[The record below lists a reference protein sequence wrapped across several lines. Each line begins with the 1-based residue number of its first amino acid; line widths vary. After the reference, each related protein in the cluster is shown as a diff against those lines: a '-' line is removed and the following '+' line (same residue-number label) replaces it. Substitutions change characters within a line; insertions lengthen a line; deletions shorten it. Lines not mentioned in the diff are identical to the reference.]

1 MQGSVSARGN
11 RRLAGLGCLLAA
23 LNVNLVLAQ
32 PAAAE
37 PRRLEME
44 LSQRVDQLDSGFA
57 NWQGQ
62 RLELQSTRPGDTTWY
77 GAATRDRRYDLRD
90 EGVELGAALPLDA
103 NWVLQPEAGGTVDAD
118 FLPRWY
124 ADLRLQ
130 RRLPEGLMGALS
142 VRRTEYE
149 ASRVDRLAL
158 GMERYWGPWRAG
170 YTLNVSDVSTAGTPV
185 GHALALDH
193 YYGERSVIGLRAS
206 LGREEEGLPGGE
218 VVTSDVTAVA
228 LRGRHWWHPDW
239 ALSWEVGTLSQGDLY
254 DRYGVQLGVR
264 HAF

>member
-1 MQGSVSARGN
+1 MQGGVMR
-11 RRLAGLGCLLAA
+11 RRLRRRFGLGCLLVGIA
-23 LNVNLVLAQ
+23 LVVAQ
-32 PAAAE
+32 SAAAE
-37 PRRLEME
+37 PRRLEVE
-44 LSQRVDQLDSGFA
+44 LSQLFDRLDSGFS

-62 RLELQSTRPGDTTWY
+62 RLEFQSARPGDPTWY
-77 GAATRDRRYDLRD
+77 GAATHDRRYGVED
-90 EGVELGAALPLDA
+90 EGVSLGAAVPLGAD
-103 NWVLQPEAGGTVDAD
+103 WVLQPEAGHTFDAD
-118 FLPRWY
+118 FQPRWY

-130 RRLPEGLMGALS
+130 RRLSHGLVGALS
-142 VRRTEYE
+142 LRRTEYQ

-218 VVTSDVTAVA
+218 AITSEVTAVA
-228 LRGRHWWHPDW
+228 LRGRHWWHPEW
-239 ALSWEVGTLSQGDLY
+239 ALSWELGTLSQGDLY
-254 DRYGVQLGVR
+254 DRHGVQLGIR

>member
-1 MQGSVSARGN
+1 MTRSD
-11 RRLAGLGCLLAA
+11 RRLAGLACLLMG
-23 LNVNLVLAQ
+23 LGLVVAQ

-37 PRRLEME
+37 PRRLEVE
-44 LSQRVDQLDSGFA
+44 LSQRFDQLDSGFS

-62 RLELQSTRPGDTTWY
+62 RLELQSTRPDAPTWY
-77 GAATRDRRYDLRD
+77 GAATRDRRYGERD

-103 NWVLQPEAGGTVDAD
+103 DWVLQPEAGRTFGAD

-130 RRLPEGLMGALS
+130 RRLPHGLVGALS
-142 VRRTEYE
+142 LRRTEYE

-170 YTLNVSDVSTAGTPV
+170 YTLNVSDVSSAGTPV

-218 VVTSDVTAVA
+218 VVTSEVTAVA
-228 LRGRHWWHPDW
+228 LRGRHWWRPDW

-254 DRYGVQLGVR
+254 DRHGVQLGIR

>member
-1 MQGSVSARGN
+1 MQGSVMTRY
-11 RRLAGLGCLLAA
+11 GLGCLLLA
-23 LNVNLVLAQ
+23 LSLPLVQQAG
-32 PAAAE
+32 AE
-37 PRRLEME
+37 PRRIELEA
-44 LSQRVDQLDSGFA
+44 SHRIDRLDSGFS
-57 NWQGQ
+57 NWQAQ
-62 RLELQSTRPGDTTWY
+62 RLEFQSTRPGATTWY
-77 GAATRDRRYDLRD
+77 GAATRDRRYGESD
-90 EGVELGAALPLDA
+90 EGLELGAAFPLAAD
-103 NWVLQPEAGGTVDAD
+103 WVLQPEVGRTFDTD

-130 RRLPEGLMGALS
+130 RGLPRGFVGSLS
-142 VRRTEYE
+142 VRRTDYE

-158 GMERYWGPWRAG
+158 GMERYWGPWRGA
-170 YTLNVSDVSTAGTPV
+170 YTLNVSDVSGAGTPV

-218 VVTSDVTAVA
+218 VITSDVTALA

-239 ALSWEVGTLSQGDLY
+239 ALSWEVGALSQGDLY
-254 DRYGVQLGVR
+254 DRFGVQLGIR